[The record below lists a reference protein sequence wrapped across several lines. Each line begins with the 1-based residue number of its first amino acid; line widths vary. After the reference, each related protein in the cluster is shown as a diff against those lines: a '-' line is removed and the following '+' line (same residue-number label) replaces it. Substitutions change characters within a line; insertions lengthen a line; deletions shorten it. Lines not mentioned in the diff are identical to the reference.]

1 MSRATVS
8 VVAEPAVADAA
19 ARSPGNPAAAV
30 AGVAARLCRD
40 GWLAVFGLTVFAL
53 GLPLVRVLVPHPE
66 FFIAHGL
73 GRGEVV
79 GYVLVLTVVLP
90 ATVATVA
97 WLAGRAHPAMRTVI
111 IAAVAAVAVAGA
123 LQPLAGLGLFPVL
136 AVGLGVSLAVSEP
149 RRRAVR
155 QVLGALGVLSI
166 ALTLLAVGP
175 SRTGAYVRSGEASVL
190 AVESAGRTAPA
201 VFLVF
206 DELPLTALLRS
217 DLSINR
223 ARFPN
228 FARLAAQSDWYR
240 LASSV
245 SAQTTSSV
253 PAMLSGVEPDDQRVP
268 VASAYPSNLFLQL
281 GSTHEVR
288 AYEPVTAL
296 CPDSV
301 CRRPAD
307 RVGEGRDGE
316 ADDGASRRGLGGVV
330 RDSAVVLGHAVGS
343 DDLRSTLP
351 AIDHSWNG
359 FERDAGVATS
369 AGAEVVDFAA
379 LGGDATFPSQAQRL
393 LELVTAPSQGE
404 RPLAV
409 AGHVLAPHMP
419 YVATPSGHL
428 YQSLPMEGMETHE
441 ARLTWPASSPE
452 SSRIQGYQRL
462 LLQLGAVD
470 RLLGQVIDRLDE
482 AGVWDEAAV
491 VVTADHGA
499 SFEPGA
505 FRELATGGAEV
516 SAVPLFV
523 KRPGQRDGEVR
534 DVAALT
540 IDAVPTL
547 LGALRVD
554 TPSDFDGVDLRRDD
568 VPTRRIEAFHPP
580 GSPATTPDQ
589 SLDALRQ
596 VVQRR
601 AEWIDPDGDWGAVYR
616 VGRRRELIGSPVS
629 AVSSAGGGG
638 TWSATG
644 VLAAVRAVRVAPPAT
659 GPRPVEV
666 FAACDGRFVGVGLDP
681 RPNGDGSW
689 DVQLVAD
696 SRRCGRSAMAL
707 FTLSDDGVLRQLE
720 RAR

>member
-1 MSRATVS
+1 VS
-8 VVAEPAVADAA
+8 VVAEPAVAGTA

-30 AGVAARLCRD
+30 AGVAVRLRRD

-53 GLPLVRVLVPHPE
+53 GLPLLRVLLPHPE
-66 FFIAHGL
+66 FFIAHGM

-79 GYVLVLTVVLP
+79 AYVLVLTVVLP
-90 ATVATVA
+90 AAVATGA
-97 WLAGRAHPAMRTVI
+97 WLAGRAHPTLRTVI
-111 IAAVAAVAVAGA
+111 LAVVAALAVAGA

-149 RRRAVR
+149 RHRAVR
-155 QVLGALGVLSI
+155 QVLGTLGVLSV

-190 AVESAGRTAPA
+190 AVESDGRTAPA

-206 DELPLTALLRS
+206 DELPVTALLRS
-217 DLSINR
+217 DLTINR
-223 ARFPN
+223 DRFPN
-228 FARLAAQSDWYR
+228 FARLAGQSDWYR

-253 PAMLSGVEPDDQRVP
+253 PALLSGVETDDQRVP

-281 GSTHEVR
+281 GATHEVR

-296 CPDSV
+296 CPGSV
-301 CRRPAD
+301 CRTRAAG
-307 RVGEGRDGE
+307 VGEGRDGE
-316 ADDGASRRGLGGVV
+316 ANDGASRGGLGGVA

-351 AIDHSWNG
+351 AIDHSWSR
-359 FERDAGVATS
+359 FERDTGVAPS
-369 AGAEVVDFAA
+369 DGGVVEFAA
-379 LGGDATFPSQAQRL
+379 LGGDAALPSQAQRL
-393 LELVTAPSQGE
+393 LELSTGPSAGR

-409 AGHVLAPHMP
+409 VAHVLAPHMP
-419 YVATPSGHL
+419 YVATPSGQL
-428 YQSLPMEGMETHE
+428 YQSLPMEGMETHD
-441 ARLTWPASSPE
+441 ARLAWPATGPE

-470 RLLGQVIDRLDE
+470 RLLGQVIDRLEE

-499 SFEPGA
+499 SFEPGP
-505 FRELATGGAEV
+505 FRDVAAGGAEV

-547 LGALRVD
+547 LGALDID
-554 TPSDFDGVDLRRDD
+554 TPSDFDGVDLGRDD
-568 VPTRRIEAFHPP
+568 VPSRRIEAFHSPDGPP
-580 GSPATTPDQ
+580 TTPDQ

-596 VVQRR
+596 VVHRR
-601 AEWIDPDGDWGAVYR
+601 AEWIDPDADWGAVYR
-616 VGRRRELIGSPVS
+616 VGRRPELIGSPVS
-629 AVSSAGGGG
+629 AVGATGWGG
-638 TWSATG
+638 TWSTTG
-644 VLAAVRAVRVAPPAT
+644 VPAAVQAVRVAPPAA
-659 GPRPVEV
+659 GPRPAEM
-666 FAACDGRFVGVGLDP
+666 FAACGGRFVGVGLNP

-689 DVQLVAD
+689 DVQVVAD
-696 SRRCGRSAMAL
+696 PRRCGRNAMAL
-707 FTLSDDGVLRQLE
+707 FTLSDDGFLRQLE
-720 RAR
+720 RTR